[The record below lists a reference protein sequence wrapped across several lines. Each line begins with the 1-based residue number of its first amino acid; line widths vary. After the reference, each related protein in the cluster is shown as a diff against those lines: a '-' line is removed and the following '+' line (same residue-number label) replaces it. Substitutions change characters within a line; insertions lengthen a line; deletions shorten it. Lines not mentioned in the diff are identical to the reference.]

1 MAPTATS
8 TPSLLANFEER
19 GRELASRGPVWT
31 RTMRRNGRV
40 RFEELGLPTTRLE
53 QWRATNLA
61 PLAGTEFVPTL
72 DEGEPSFDGPLPAAA
87 LLDLGGPRLFFVD
100 GRFARGLSSAGAAG
114 NGVWTGSLG
123 DALDAVPDRV
133 RPHFTRR
140 DPGKSQ
146 AFDAL
151 NAAFHE
157 DGAVVLVDSGA
168 DAGPPVHLVFAS
180 TGRGR
185 PTATHPRTLIA
196 TGRGSRVRVVE
207 TYVGPDEGVYLT
219 NAVTDLVAGDDAQVD
234 HYRVQLE
241 GSHAF
246 HVSSVHSLQTRDS
259 RCKLHQIDIG
269 GRLVRHDVVSVLDG
283 EGADCRL
290 NGLYLTGEEQHV
302 DNHTLLDHARPHG
315 SSHELYKGILAGRSR
330 AVFNGRILVR
340 QDAQK
345 TDAKQSNQN
354 LLLSEGALARTRPQL
369 EIYADD
375 VKCTH
380 GATVGRLDEDA
391 VFYLRS
397 RGIADADARQLMI
410 AAFAGEILERVEID
424 ALRNAM
430 ENTVAARL
438 PRAEEG
444 GRA

>member
-8 TPSLLANFEER
+8 TPSLLSNFDER
-19 GRELASRGPVWT
+19 GRELASRGPGWI
-31 RTMRRNGRV
+31 RTLRRSGRI
-40 RFEELGLPTTRLE
+40 RFEQLGLPTTRLE
-53 QWRATNLA
+53 HWKATSLA
-61 PLAGTEFVPTL
+61 TLAGTEFVPAIG
-72 DEGEPSFDGPLPAAA
+72 EGEPSLDGPLPAAA
-87 LLDLGGPRLFFVD
+87 AVDLGGPRLVFVN
-100 GRFARGLSSAGAAG
+100 GRFASRLSSASAASDA
-114 NGVWTGSLG
+114 VWTGSLG
-123 DALDAVPDRV
+123 AALDLVPDRV
-133 RPHFTRR
+133 RPHLTRR
-140 DPGKSQ
+140 DPAESQ

-151 NAAFHE
+151 NAALHE
-157 DGAVVLVDSGA
+157 DGAVVLVDAGA
-168 DAGPPVHLVFAS
+168 DAGPPVHLVFVS
-180 TGRGR
+180 RGLER
-185 PTATHPRTLIA
+185 PTAVHPRTLIA
-196 TGRGSRVRVVE
+196 AGRGSRLQVVE
-207 TYVGPDEGVYLT
+207 TYVGPDDGVYFT
-219 NAVTDLVAGDDAQVD
+219 NAVTDLVAGDDARVD

-241 GSHAF
+241 GPHAF
-246 HVSSVHSLQTRDS
+246 HVSNVHSLQSRDS
-259 RCKLHQIDIG
+259 RCTLHQIDIG
-269 GRLVRHDVVSVLDG
+269 GRLVRHDVCSVLDG

-290 NGLYLTGEEQHV
+290 NGLYLTGNEQHV

-315 SSHELYKGILAGRSR
+315 SSHELYKGILAGQSR

-354 LLLSEGALARTRPQL
+354 LLLSKGALAHTRPQL

-410 AAFAGEILERVEID
+410 AAFAGEVLERVEID
-424 ALRNAM
+424 ALRNSI
-430 ENTVAARL
+430 ESHVAARL
-438 PRAEEG
+438 SRAEEG